1 MYSQSMG
8 SLKKLAVNG
17 LKLFAQFSLAHTFRK
32 YDNNESSKE
41 RYEHSLNF
49 VQVLLCALI
58 CLSIEKGGVGA
69 MRERRANK

>member
-1 MYSQSMG
+1 MG
-8 SLKKLAVNG
+8 SIKKFTANS
-17 LKLFAQFSLAHTFRK
+17 LKLFAQFSLVRTFRK

-69 MRERRANK
+69 VREHRANK